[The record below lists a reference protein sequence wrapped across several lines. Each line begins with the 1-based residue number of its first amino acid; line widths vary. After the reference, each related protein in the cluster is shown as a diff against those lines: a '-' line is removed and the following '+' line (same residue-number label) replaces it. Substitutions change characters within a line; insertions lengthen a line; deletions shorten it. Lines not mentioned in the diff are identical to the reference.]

1 MKRALSVTFILAL
14 AALAASGCKPPDKGG
29 ATDVKEKVKVDFYIM
44 SQCPYGTQVQQGI
57 KPVLDKF
64 GAYIDYKQNFIANEM
79 GAGKYSSMH
88 GENELQGDI
97 VQLCMAKHYPD
108 NHKYMDASLCM
119 ANDAS
124 NIPGN
129 WKDCAAKSGLD
140 TKKIE
145 TCINGAEGQQLMAA
159 SVKAANDA
167 KAQGSPTIFIGGEK
181 YTGGRTDK
189 DFETAICC
197 AFTPAN
203 KPAACPAQLD
213 CPKRVPVDLT
223 VLSDKRCQ
231 ECEQRSEMM
240 VRNFEDRFPKLNVKK
255 LDYADAEG
263 KDLFKKAQIQ
273 FLPAY
278 IFDQNLKEDA
288 GYSQIQRWIVPAG
301 DYLVLMTGSKFD
313 PSKEICTNGVDD
325 TGDGVVD
332 CEDKDCQGTI
342 DCREEKLGMLD
353 LFVMSQCPFGTTSE
367 DAMKE
372 VLGNFKTEL
381 TFGLHFIVSVM
392 NEEDWNKLPPMRKTR
407 CVKKDDGMYYCSLHG
422 EEEFNE
428 DLRQIC
434 AIKFYAK
441 NAKFMDYVLCRNKDL
456 KNPDWK
462 KCATEA
468 KLDAAKIEKCATG
481 ADGLELI
488 KTDAALVETLGF
500 TGSPS
505 WLGNNKE
512 KLMVRD
518 RTPEGIKT
526 EFCKV
531 NKDLKGCAATLTSAP
546 PAGTGTKPPSPGSC
560 GG

>member
-1 MKRALSVTFILAL
+1 MKRAFPGTLVLAL
-14 AALAASGCKPPDKGG
+14 AALVAASGCKPPDKGG
-29 ATDVKEKVKVDFYIM
+29 PTDVKEKVAVEFYVM

-57 KPVLDKF
+57 KPVLEKL
-64 GAYIDYKQNFIANEM
+64 GAYVDYKQNFILNEM
-79 GAGKYSSMH
+79 GAGKFSSMH

-97 VQLCMAKHYPD
+97 TELCMAKHYPE
-108 NHKYMDASLCM
+108 NHKYMDAVLCM

-140 TKKIE
+140 TQKIQA
-145 TCINGAEGQQLMAA
+145 CIEGSEGQQLLAA
-159 SVKAANDA
+159 SSKASSDA
-167 KAQGSPTIFIGGEK
+167 KAQGSPTIFIAGEK

-203 KPAACPAQLD
+203 KPAVCPDKLE

-240 VRNFEDRFPKLNVKK
+240 VRNFEDRFPKLNVKRI
-255 LDYADAEG
+255 DYADAEG

-313 PSKEICTNGVDD
+313 PTKEICTNGIDD

-342 DCREEKLGMLD
+342 DCREEKAGTLD
-353 LFVMSQCPFGTTSE
+353 LFVMSQCPFGTASE

-372 VLGNFKTEL
+372 VLDNFKAEL
-381 TFGLHFIVSVM
+381 SFGLHFIVSVM

-428 DLRQIC
+428 DLRQVC
-434 AIKFYAK
+434 AIRYFPK

-468 KLDAAKIEKCATG
+468 KLDAAKIEKCSTG
-481 ADGLELI
+481 AEGLELI
-488 KTDAALVETLGF
+488 KADASLVETLGF

-512 KLMVRD
+512 KLMIRD

-531 NKDLKGCAATLTSAP
+531 NKDLKGCTSTLTSAP
-546 PAGTGTKPPSPGSC
+546 PDGKKASPGSC
-560 GG
+560 G